1 MPAKAFLLQLLPA
14 LLLLLA
20 VFLALWAW
28 RWNRQRPLSAYR
40 PDLLA
45 RAFRFTPQLRQ
56 RYLQRGCISRREL
69 RAAIALNQSLLADEL
84 RRRRHG

>member
-1 MPAKAFLLQLLPA
+1 MPAKVFLLQLLPV

-28 RWNRQRPLSAYR
+28 RWNRQRPLCAYR

-45 RAFRFTPQLRQ
+45 RAFRFTPDLRSL
-56 RYLQRGCISRREL
+56 YWQRGCISRREL
-69 RAAIALNQSLLADEL
+69 RAAIALNQRLLADEL
-84 RRRRHG
+84 HRRRD